1 MTEAVLIKYQRM
13 ALLQGALY
21 GVVLISL
28 MASLLWPARALAC
41 ACCAEPGTWYER
53 TDRIDEYQ
61 WTEFNRLRF
70 DAVANVYSE
79 AGEDAVKGIQNPAD
93 EYTLTLSKQARRWD
107 LRYRDKQ
114 GRTGTL
120 TLTIPATAVQ
130 FGVDMHDTQGGETQ
144 LYKEVRL
151 TGALTGTGI
160 FKGGST
166 PQTKF
171 RLILQG
177 RGNNCMA
184 AEDFKNWTLQIFG
197 PRASYTFYGS
207 LKEPAPPKS

>member
-1 MTEAVLIKYQRM
+1 MKDRRMAVLRKVLY
-13 ALLQGALY
+13 ALSCVL
-21 GVVLISL
+21 VV
-28 MASLLWPARALAC
+28 ASLRLWPAGALAC

-61 WTEFNRLRF
+61 WTELNRLRF
-70 DAVANVYSE
+70 DAVANVYAE
-79 AGEDAVKGIQNPAD
+79 AGEDAVKGISNPAD
-93 EYTLTLSKQARRWD
+93 EYTLTLSKQPRRWD
-107 LRYRDKQ
+107 LKYRDKQ
-114 GRTGTL
+114 GRAGTL
-120 TLTIPATAVQ
+120 SLTIPTTAVQ
-130 FGVDMHDTQGGETQ
+130 FGVDMHDAPQGAETQ